1 VVEVAVKPDPD
12 KAILGGVYAGAVL
25 VAAFAFGVSYTHIY
39 DLGRANGQ
47 HAWAAK
53 LLPLSVDLLI
63 VVASLVMFLQ
73 RRYDE
78 KPADLAKW
86 LPRGMLYAGIVAT
99 IAANVFYGLHWTG
112 LAPYVSAWPA
122 AVFAAVV
129 ETVFVAVRPV
139 QREAVKR
146 TVIAAGQ
153 PAVPATVM
161 DAARAAFEASRS
173 AGNPL
178 SSYQIHKRFG
188 IARSVAD
195 KICKAAVA
203 ASLNGSGPHE

>member
-1 VVEVAVKPDPD
+1 MSDRWWRD
-12 KAILGGVYAGAVL
+12 TNSLILGGVYVGAVL
-25 VAAFAFGVSYTHIY
+25 VAAFAFCVSYTHIY

-63 VVASLVMFLQ
+63 VVASLVMFLH
-73 RRYDE
+73 RRYSE
-78 KPADLAKW
+78 KPAGLAKW
-86 LPRGMLYAGIVAT
+86 LPRVMLYAGIAAT

-146 TVIAAGQ
+146 TLISAGQ
-153 PAVPATVM
+153 PVIPATVT
-161 DAARAAFEASRS
+161 DAARAAFAASAA

-178 SSYQIHKRFG
+178 SGYQLHKRFG
-188 IARSVAD
+188 IPRSQAD
-195 KICKAAVA
+195 KICRAPSLS
-203 ASLNGSGPHE
+203 ASLNGDGHG